1 MFEESTEFAI
11 ITRSLYGRAF
21 MNIPKVIHY
30 CWFGRGPKPKLAS
43 KCIASWK
50 KFLPD
55 YEIVEWNEDNFDIGF
70 MPYCQEAYEAKKYAF
85 VSDVARFKILYD
97 HGGVY
102 FDTDVEI
109 IRPLDDIL
117 ARGAFM
123 GLERNPAPSLPDGAV
138 NPGLGLAVAPGLGLV
153 KDILAVYE
161 GIHFRNPDKSLNL
174 KTVVQYT
181 TEVLLVHG
189 LRPKPGI
196 MEIDGIFIY
205 PAEYFNPKGSSTKLV
220 ITSNTRTIHHFAG
233 SWHSLRDWIVL
244 KTGKRFGAPYARLLG
259 LILRN
264 PLTIPGRV
272 YRYWKTGQ

>member
-1 MFEESTEFAI
+1 MAP
-11 ITRSLYGRAF
+11 
-21 MNIPKVIHY
+21 NVIHY
-30 CWFGRGPKPKLAS
+30 CWFGRGPKPKLAL

-55 YEIVEWNEDNFDIGF
+55 YEIVEWNEDNFDVGF

-97 HGGVY
+97 HGGIY

-123 GLERNPAPSLPDGAV
+123 GLECDPSPSLPSGTV
-138 NPGLGLAVAPGLGLV
+138 NPGLGLAVTPGMGLV
-153 KDILAVYE
+153 RDILTIYKKT
-161 GIHFRNPDKSLNL
+161 HFRNPDNSLNL

-181 TEVLLVHG
+181 TEVLLAHG

-196 MEIDGIFIY
+196 MEIAGIFIY
-205 PAEYFNPKGSSTKLV
+205 PAEYFNPKGSSMELV
-220 ITSNTRTIHHFAG
+220 ITPNTRTIHHFAG
-233 SWHSLRDWIVL
+233 SWHSWREALVLRAVQ
-244 KTGKRFGAPYARLLG
+244 RFGIWPGRIVGLLM
-259 LILRN
+259 RN
-264 PLTIPGRV
+264 PLTIPKRI
-272 YRYWKTGQ
+272 WKYIREKK